1 MSDLLR
7 VEVRN
12 IVPEYDTYRVN
23 RTKSLYNVDQKADF
37 LRDFEI
43 PVDGDWTIGV
53 VFGPS
58 GSGKSSIG
66 RRLAELGW
74 EVWDGTHEWDDTA
87 PIIDS
92 IVPDGDY
99 DAATAALAS
108 VGLGDVPA
116 WLRPHRVLS
125 GGERF
130 RADLARVLAEQ
141 GDRVVIDEFTSVVDR
156 QVAQIGAGAFA
167 KSWRRG
173 NKGERKVILL
183 TCHYDILD
191 WVDPDWVL
199 DTGEG
204 ELALDTR
211 GHFQRPSFE
220 LEVVETGWGYWP
232 LFKPHHYLIDA
243 GPMPFST
250 AFVGFVD
257 GQPVAHLGIS
267 GMYIGQR
274 REARACRM
282 VVMPEWQGAG
292 VGTRFLNHLVDRELR
307 GEGFIGYPTQS
318 MFHTNHPAL
327 TAALRRDPKWR
338 QISYNLHGGD
348 RKKSNASNRKSAARK
363 GEKFTGGN
371 IGWGGHFRGVQG
383 FRYFG
388 EAGVRAA
395 AERGRGTKEKR

>member
-1 MSDLLR
+1 MI

-12 IVPEYDTYRVN
+12 STKDFDSYRAN
-23 RTKSLYNVDQKADF
+23 RTKSLYNVDSGADF
-37 LRDFEI
+37 FRDFEL
-43 PVDGDWTIGV
+43 PELSGDWTIGV
-53 VFGPS
+53 VVGPS

-66 RRLAELGW
+66 RALEAEGW
-74 EVWDGTHEWDDTA
+74 EVWDGRHEWPTDR
-87 PIIDS
+87 PIIDA
-92 IVPDGDY
+92 ITPDGDF

-116 WLRPHRVLS
+116 WLRPHHVLS

-130 RADLARVLAEQ
+130 RSDLARVLAEQ
-141 GDRVVIDEFTSVVDR
+141 GDRIVIDEFTSVVDR
-156 QVAQIGAGAFA
+156 QVAQIGAGAFS

-173 NKGERKVILL
+173 NKGERKAVLL
-183 TCHYDILD
+183 TCHYDVLD

-199 DTGEG
+199 RTEDGD
-204 ELALDTR
+204 LTR
-211 GHFQRPSFE
+211 DARGSFQRPPIE

-232 LFKPHHYLIDA
+232 LFKPHHYLVDA

-257 GQPVAHLGIS
+257 DQPVAHLGVS
-267 GMYIGQR
+267 GIYIGQR

-292 VGTRFLNHLVDRELR
+292 VGMRFLNHLMDRELA
-307 GEGFIGYPTQS
+307 GEGFIGYPTQGL
-318 MFHTNHPAL
+318 FHTNHPAL
-327 TAALRRDPKWR
+327 AAGLRRDPKWR

-348 RKKSNASNRKSAARK
+348 RAASARSNNKSAAKQGRK
-363 GEKFTGGN
+363 PTGSM
-371 IGWGGHFRGVQG
+371 GWGGHFRGVQG

-388 EAGVRAA
+388 EAGVQAA
-395 AERGRGTKEKR
+395 ARTGRGRRAKR